1 MWPVWLVHPP
11 LMVPL
16 WKPLWLIPSLHVLV
30 ISQLFRSDASALS
43 FGRRAVV
50 EEEQRMMEPLSDQRT
65 EGVSGVG
72 ASLLSECVILGSSD
86 LPALRSEG
94 DVIIGGLF
102 PVHYL
107 VSNSQNSYHSKP
119 QNLPCNG

>member
-1 MWPVWLVHPP
+1 MMMGPP
-11 LMVPL
+11 
-16 WKPLWLIPSLHVLV
+16 
-30 ISQLFRSDASALS
+30 
-43 FGRRAVV
+43 
-50 EEEQRMMEPLSDQRT
+50 SDQRT

-72 ASLLSECVILGSSD
+72 VSLLSECVILGSSE

-107 VSNSQNSYHSKP
+107 VPNSQNTYHSKP
-119 QNLPCNG
+119 RNLPCNG